1 MTIAELY
8 TIFCEY
14 PTVKTDTRQIEKD
27 DIFFALKG
35 PNFNGNAFIDQALE
49 EGAAYVVTDE
59 AEENLDNHIIKFDD
73 VLIALQQLAR
83 HHRSQFNIPVLAIT
97 GSNGKTTTKELIHA
111 VLSSTYNTYTTK
123 GNFNNHIGIPLTLLS
138 IKKDAEIA
146 VVEMG
151 ANNPGEIAS
160 YCKYVNPTHGLITNF
175 GKAHLEG
182 FGSLEGVRNAKSELF
197 NYLLIHD
204 GTAFINTDDPYLIQ
218 KAAGIKSIIT
228 YGSQHAD
235 ITGKAAGSTSEL
247 QIDAS
252 GRVDLKNIR
261 LQLVGDYNLPNVLA
275 AVAVGNYFKI
285 TPENIKTAL
294 QNYQPSNSRSQL
306 LKQGSNT
313 IILDAYNANPSSMQ
327 AAITNFAK
335 MPGDQKI
342 LMLGGMM
349 ELGIDSA
356 LEHRQLVDLINS
368 HQWQKVLLV
377 GKQFKGLAD
386 QHLYFD
392 KVEEART
399 WLAANPVLNATIL
412 IKGSRSMQMEKM
424 IDKL

>member
-49 EGAAYVVTDE
+49 EGAAYVVTEE
-59 AEENLDNHIIKFDD
+59 AKENPDKHIIKFDD
-73 VLIALQQLAR
+73 VLIALQQLAL
-83 HHRSQFNIPVLAIT
+83 HHRSQYNIPVLAIT

-111 VLSSTYNTYTTK
+111 VLSTTYNTYTTK

-151 ANNPGEIAS
+151 ANNPGEIAG
-160 YCKYVNPTHGLITNF
+160 YCEYVNPTHGLITNF

-218 KAAGIKSIIT
+218 KAAGIKSIST

-235 ITGKAAGSTSEL
+235 ITGKAAGNTSQL
-247 QIDAS
+247 QIDLS
-252 GRVDLKNIR
+252 GKVDLKDIH

-349 ELGIDSA
+349 ELGIDSE

-377 GKQFKGLAD
+377 GKQFKGLGD